1 MIYMVHG
8 ANADEV
14 RNMIEQGKC
23 IDAIYEARG
32 YVLEYPLKNNTMT
45 RMLAIDEPVIEDYTA
60 FDRGDLC
67 ADIDRALGDL
77 IERTMH
83 RYMPHDLAQ
92 GVRRQLCGD
101 LADIVIDYDKS
112 QGSST

>member
-1 MIYMVHG
+1 
-8 ANADEV
+8 
-14 RNMIEQGKC
+14 MIET
-23 IDAIYEARG
+23 A
-32 YVLEYPLKNNTMT
+32 
-45 RMLAIDEPVIEDYTA
+45 IEDYTA

-67 ADIDRALGDL
+67 ADIDRAMGDL

-83 RYMPHDLAQ
+83 RYMPRDLAQ

-112 QGSST
+112 SSNPSQA